1 MTSKS
6 ASFTGTGSDTGPEV
20 RFAFGKNW
28 QRFLRNLSDKAI
40 LEAEKSLRTMLDVD
54 DLKGK
59 TFLDIGSGSGL
70 FSLAAMRLGAARVH
84 SFDYDG
90 ESVACA
96 QELKR
101 RYLPDHD
108 DWTIDQGDVLDSA
121 YVTGLG
127 SFDIVYSWGVLHHTG
142 NMWQALDNVAIPV
155 RRNGKLFVALYNDQG
170 RRSRIWRSIKKS
182 YSQGGPLLRGVLIV
196 SFACYFGVRG
206 FVSGVFRKRSAPQSQ
221 EQSERGRGMTY
232 LTDLIDWI
240 GGYPFEVAAP
250 DSVSSFFRS
259 KGFELL
265 RLNSVGQ
272 GSGNNEYVFCN
283 SGFGLLRKSFRTGI
297 RRTHSR

>member
-206 FVSGVFRKRSAPQSQ
+206 FVSGVFRKRRAPQSQ

-232 LTDLIDWI
+232 FTDLIDWI

>member
-1 MTSKS
+1 VPAVTSKS
-6 ASFTGTGSDTGPEV
+6 ASFTGTGSVVGSEV
-20 RFAFGKNW
+20 RFAFGRNW
-28 QRFLRNLSDKAI
+28 QRFLRNLNDVTIA
-40 LEAEKSLRTMLDVD
+40 EAEKSLRTMLGVD

-84 SFDYDG
+84 SFDYDP
-90 ESVACA
+90 ESVVCA

-101 RYLPDHD
+101 RYFPDHD
-108 DWTIDQGDVLDSA
+108 GWTINQGDVLDSA
-121 YVTGLG
+121 YLADLG
-127 SFDIVYSWGVLHHTG
+127 QFDIVYSWGVLHHTG
-142 NMWQALDNVAIPV
+142 NMWQALDNVASTLV
-155 RRNGKLFVALYNDQG
+155 RRGGMLFIALYNDQG

-182 YSQGGPLLRGVLIV
+182 YSQAGPVLRGVLIAF
-196 SFACYFGVRG
+196 FACYFGVRG
-206 FVSGVFRKRSAPQSQ
+206 FVSGVFRKRNAPQSQ
-221 EQSERGRGMTY
+221 GQSDRGRGMTY

-272 GSGNNEYVFCN
+272 GSGNNEFVFSN
-283 SGFGLLRKSFRTGI
+283 TGHGSSDLR
-297 RRTHSR
+297 

>member
-1 MTSKS
+1 MTSKG
-6 ASFTGTGSDTGPEV
+6 ASLTSTRTGSETDV
-20 RFAFGKNW
+20 RFAFGRNW
-28 QRFLRNLSDKAI
+28 RRFLRNLSGETI
-40 LEAEKSLRTMLDVD
+40 LEAEKSLRAMLGVN

-59 TFLDIGSGSGL
+59 AFLDIGSGSGL

-101 RYLPDHD
+101 RYFPDHD
-108 DWTIDQGDVLDSA
+108 DWTIDRGDVLDSA

-155 RRNGKLFVALYNDQG
+155 RRDGKLFIALYNDQG
-170 RRSRIWRSIKKS
+170 RRSRMWKSIKKS
-182 YSQGGPLLRGVLIV
+182 YSRGGLLLRSTLIAF
-196 SFACYFGVRG
+196 FACYFGVRG

-250 DSVSSFFRS
+250 DSVSSFFRN

-283 SGFGLLRKSFRTGI
+283 SGFGLST
-297 RRTHSR
+297 